1 MVPPG
6 LMVVVVT
13 VLVPE
18 VMVVVTMVLVAEVV
32 VVGFR
37 FTGCDAT
44 DVVVVVEGS

>member
-37 FTGCDAT
+37 FTG
-44 DVVVVVEGS
+44 